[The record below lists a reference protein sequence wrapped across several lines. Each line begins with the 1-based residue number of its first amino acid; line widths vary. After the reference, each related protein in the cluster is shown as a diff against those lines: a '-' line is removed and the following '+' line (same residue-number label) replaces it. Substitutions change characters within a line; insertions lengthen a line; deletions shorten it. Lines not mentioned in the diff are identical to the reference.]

1 MTFNFLMYVLLGGI
15 TTLAGPIVG
24 AFIIPILL
32 EYLQFLQDYQMILF
46 GFLLI
51 VVIIYFPTGFMGLYT
66 KVRDMMKKLKVGAQ
80 RAA

>member
-1 MTFNFLMYVLLGGI
+1 M
-15 TTLAGPIVG
+15 TTLAGPVIG

-51 VVIIYFPTGFMGLYT
+51 VVIIYFPDRFYGIIW
-66 KVRDMMKKLKVGAQ
+66 
-80 RAA
+80 